1 MLLLNGKMSH
11 KILSTFLVASL
22 IATGAISPNLF
33 NTSTV
38 SASSTIQNDDE
49 AVNTIFNKINQQREA
64 AGLKPLTLDSNLNN
78 IASEW
83 SQQQAANKTMAHNPN
98 YTSSYQQG
106 WVRAGENVAFGYS
119 IDEVVQG
126 WMNSPGHK
134 ANILGQYT
142 TTGIGLAYDTD
153 GVPYY
158 TQVFASYP
166 EKEPVAT
173 PPTLT
178 SHVALGVSNSTENSI
193 TLNIA
198 HSRAK
203 NGKYD
208 SGYLEVS
215 DPNGKTQ
222 VISVSQNEYIKT
234 IDSLNSG
241 TEYTFTYTEKWNAS
255 DGISE
260 SITSNVS
267 IKHSTVSND
276 NSKIET
282 VTNTTIKAN
291 IVDQNSIKVDWSEP
305 QIVFGDIENFTIKAT
320 DKNNKIITE
329 TVPATSSSFT
339 FKNLSPETLY
349 NITVTAN
356 LTSLD
361 GTKKAQNTSSV
372 ITLTT
377 PSVTKI
383 IVTKPSVLTI
393 SNVTTTSVDL
403 NWTPPV
409 LTAGKVVNY
418 TVKTALNGKI
428 VKTVNTNTLKTT
440 ITGLTNNTNYNFIVT
455 SNLSSLDNKTKNVTN
470 SNTLTKKTLINFNVT
485 APTNLVS
492 KASAYNTIQLSWAKP
507 GTPGGAIKDYTVT
520 VSSGGKV
527 IKTITVSPKSLSL
540 NITGLTENVT
550 YNITIKVNAVTTDGQ
565 NKNATGSFKAV
576 KTPFSPASQVS
587 VSNVQNLQRTA
598 LTPNSVT
605 YKWTKPKTVIG
616 TLKYTVRI
624 QGANYDKTFNNVS
637 GNITINGL
645 QDSTAYKATITA
657 HVTSK
662 NGLYTQLAAYQTS
675 FTTPKPI
682 TASDIQTIL
691 NQTNAYRKAHGLPA
705 LKAHTTLN
713 TVSTNWS
720 KAMASKKVMSHNP
733 NTGKQIPAKWK
744 AWGENVAV
752 GYTAATVTKAWY
764 NSPGHK
770 ANMLNKRFTHIG
782 IGIAYDTNGR
792 AYFTQTFAQY

>member
-1 MLLLNGKMSH
+1 MSH
-11 KILSTFLVASL
+11 KILSALLVASL
-22 IATGAISPNLF
+22 IATGAITPTLI

-38 SASSTIQNDDE
+38 SATSTIQNDEDSIS
-49 AVNTIFNKINQQREA
+49 VIFNKINQQRES
-64 AGLKPLTLDSNLNN
+64 AGLKPLTLNANLNR

-83 SQQQAANKTMAHNPN
+83 SQQQAANKTMSHNPS
-98 YTSSYQQG
+98 YTSTYEQG

-119 IDEVVQG
+119 VEEVVQG

-142 TTGIGLAYDTD
+142 TTGLGIAYDTD

-166 EKEPVAT
+166 EVAT

-178 SHVALGVSNSTENSI
+178 SHVALGVSTSTETSI
-193 TLNIA
+193 ILNIA

-203 NGKYD
+203 NAKYD
-208 SGYLEVS
+208 SGYLEIL
-215 DPNGKTQ
+215 DPNGTTQ
-222 VISVSQNEYIKT
+222 VITVAQNEYVKT
-234 IDSLNSG
+234 IENLKPG
-241 TEYTFTYTEKWNAS
+241 TEYTFTYTEKWNAT

-260 SITSNVS
+260 NITSNVS
-267 IKHSTVSND
+267 IKHSTVSNND
-276 NSKIET
+276 SKIEIKSE
-282 VTNTTIKAN
+282 TNIKAN
-291 IVDQNSIKVDWSEP
+291 IIDQNSVKVEWTPP
-305 QIVFGDIENFTIKAT
+305 QLVFGNIENFTIKAI
-320 DKNNKIITE
+320 DKNNKTIVE
-329 TVPATSSSFT
+329 TVPVNSSSFI
-339 FKNLSPETLY
+339 FKNLSPETFY
-349 NITVTAN
+349 NITVTTN
-356 LTSLD
+356 LTSSD
-361 GTKKAQNTSSV
+361 GTKKEQNTSSV
-372 ITLTT
+372 TSLTT
-377 PSVTKI
+377 PSATKI
-383 IVTKPSVLTI
+383 TVTKPSALSV
-393 SNVTTTSVDL
+393 SNITTTSADL
-403 NWTPPV
+403 SWTAPV
-409 LTAGKVVNY
+409 LTAGKVINY
-418 TVKTALNGKI
+418 TVKATLNGKI
-428 VKTVNTNTLKTT
+428 VKTVNTTNLKTT
-440 ITGLTNNTNYNFIVT
+440 FTGLTNNTNYNFVVT
-455 SNLSSLDNKTKNVTN
+455 SNLSSLDNKTKNVSN
-470 SNTLTKKTLINFNVT
+470 SNTVAKKTLINFSVT
-485 APTNLVS
+485 APTKLVS

-507 GTPGGAIKDYTVT
+507 STPGGVIKDYTVT
-520 VSSGGKV
+520 VSTGGKAV
-527 IKTITVSPKSLSL
+527 KTIAVSAKSVSL
-540 NITGLTENVT
+540 NVTGLTENVT
-550 YNITIKVNAVTTDGQ
+550 YNIAIKVNAVTTDGQ
-565 NKNATGSFKAV
+565 SKNATSSFKAV

-616 TLKYTVRI
+616 TLKYTVRV

-645 QDSTAYKATITA
+645 QASTAYKATITA

-662 NGLYTQLAAYQTS
+662 NGRYTQLAAYQTS

-682 TASDIQTIL
+682 TTSDIQTIL

-705 LKAHTTLN
+705 LKAHVTLN

-752 GYTAATVTKAWY
+752 GYTADTVTKAWY